1 MKDRIR
7 MTSLIA
13 NRFTTETATGRRSSL
28 RMLKRLL
35 AVGTVALLS
44 GCAGLPGFSVP
55 DDTFTLSE
63 PPVLESLPSAPR
75 RQVLVTQPIALDIL
89 DSNQIVIRTG
99 PSAVQYLAAS
109 QWNDVLPRIVQSQLI
124 KAFENTNAIGGVGR
138 EGEGLAIDY
147 QLITTIRN
155 FEVVAYGS
163 PLARVEFSVKL
174 LNDRNGV
181 VMAQRVFTATAP
193 VPAGGNEAYVY
204 ALDAA
209 LDQVIAEIVPWAM
222 QRF

>member
-1 MKDRIR
+1 MKDEIR
-7 MTSLIA
+7 MTSPIA
-13 NRFTTETATGRRSSL
+13 SRFMTDTATGRRSSL
-28 RMLKRLL
+28 SALKRLL
-35 AVGTVALLS
+35 AAGTVAFLS

-63 PPVLESLPSAPR
+63 PPVLTNLPAAPR
-75 RQVLVTQPIALDIL
+75 RQVLVPQPIALDIL

-99 PSAVQYLAAS
+99 PSAVQYLADS
-109 QWNDVLPRIVQSQLI
+109 QWNDTLPRLVQAQLI
-124 KAFENTNAIGGVGR
+124 KAFENTDAVGGVGR

-155 FEVVAYGS
+155 FEVVVYGT
-163 PLARVEFSVKL
+163 PVARIELSVKL

-181 VMAQRVFTATAP
+181 VIAQRVFAATAP
-193 VPAGGNEAYVY
+193 VQSGGNEAYVY

-209 LDQVIAEIVPWAM
+209 LDQAIGEIIPWAM